1 MKHAGEARR
10 AALRLIL
17 WTLAVVLVVVFAGP
31 MLSLAGAL
39 VKFLGR
45 VLDFLAVVLAAVWV
59 LFALFTFYFFRDPD
73 AKTPTGPGLVVC
85 PGHGKIDA
93 VEQLPQS
100 QFPGGPCHRIS
111 MFLSV
116 IDIHVQN
123 APVSGRI
130 ISVTHTEGKF
140 LNAMQ
145 ADSALYNENVLIGFD
160 SSETAGEKIGVR
172 LIAGVLARR
181 IVPFVNAGE
190 AVQRGERISLIQFG
204 SRCDLYLPLD
214 YKIKVKVGD
223 RVVGGETVM
232 AAKS

>member
-1 MKHAGEARR
+1 MKHSGEARR

-17 WTLAVVLVVVFAGP
+17 LTLAAVCAVGLLG
-31 MLSLAGAL
+31 LALGWASAL
-39 VKFLGR
+39 VKLLG
-45 VLDFLAVVLAAVWV
+45 VVLAYLSVGLGAVWI
-59 LFALFTFYFFRDPD
+59 LFALFTLYFFRDPE
-73 AKTPTGPGLVVC
+73 ARTPQGPGLVVC

-93 VEQLPQS
+93 VDKLAES

-123 APVSGRI
+123 APVSGRV

-140 LNAMQ
+140 INAMQ
-145 ADSALYNENVLIGFD
+145 ADSALYNENVLIGLE
-160 SSETAGEKIGVR
+160 STQTPGEKIGVR

-181 IVPFVNAGE
+181 IVPFVQAGDE
-190 AVQRGERISLIQFG
+190 VQRGQRISLIQFG

-214 YKIKVKVGD
+214 YQIKVKVGD
-223 RVVGGETVM
+223 RAVGGETVM
-232 AAKS
+232 ASKS